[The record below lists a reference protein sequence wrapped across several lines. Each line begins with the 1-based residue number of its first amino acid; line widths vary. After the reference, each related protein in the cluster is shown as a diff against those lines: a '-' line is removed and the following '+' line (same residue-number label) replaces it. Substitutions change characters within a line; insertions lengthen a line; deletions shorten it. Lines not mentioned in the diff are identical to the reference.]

1 MEFVE
6 FSELEGAPGQNPA
19 KKLDWSRPL
28 AGVEV
33 LVAVIGPSPGEGGG
47 KNKKC
52 TTSFLREAAALISI
66 SSDSEQCSNH
76 SLCLISSTN
85 VTCKL

>member
-1 MEFVE
+1 MMEFVE

-33 LVAVIGPSPGEGGG
+33 LVAVVGPSPEEGGG
-47 KNKKC
+47 KK
-52 TTSFLREAAALISI
+52 
-66 SSDSEQCSNH
+66 
-76 SLCLISSTN
+76 
-85 VTCKL
+85 